1 MLFLFSPTL
10 SAIAAAPVAARV
22 PRGCLPFGYTR
33 TMGLFSLFRKEKPI
47 VDEDEAYARLA
58 ADSELQ
64 RPGDGTPLDLQQRL
78 QLHLQRDL
86 ARATVLK
93 IDAIEAEMTADMFD
107 EPAFRRP
114 PRASPSPPPAAAPAQ
129 AAGDTPLDDGAPTE
143 LLEEDDTPADAVAA
157 ESAPVAEEAAILYA
171 NGQLDE
177 ACRLLAG
184 AVAGQ
189 AGADRTA
196 WWMLFD
202 LYTVLGR
209 QEAFDSLSIDYASTF
224 ETSPPSWNPVPADDG
239 IAAFQAGRVVPT
251 AALTGVLDAGATAQ
265 IAHLAAVAEGAAV
278 LRVDFSR
285 VTGVE
290 PEGCALLYKA
300 LQGVQ
305 QDRELILSGA
315 EELLVRVR
323 GIVDIGRRDEGEAPW
338 LLMLE
343 LLRMAN
349 REKDFEEAS
358 MDYCVTFEVSP
369 PPFTPPG
376 KVASTPRQAAA
387 PVADR
392 YLLPHTIEGNAEK
405 VWSGIRAHAESG
417 TALVFDCSRLAR
429 IDYAAAGHLLALLQQ
444 LATPERR
451 IEFRELNHLVSTL
464 LRLLG
469 HGGTVRLFPHRY

>member
-1 MLFLFSPTL
+1 
-10 SAIAAAPVAARV
+10 
-22 PRGCLPFGYTR
+22 
-33 TMGLFSLFRKEKPI
+33 MGLFSLFRKDKPI

-64 RPGDGTPLDLQQRL
+64 RADDGTPLDLQQRL

-93 IDAIEAEMTADMFD
+93 IDAIEAEMVADMFD
-107 EPAFRRP
+107 EPAFRRA
-114 PRASPSPPPAAAPAQ
+114 PRASPPLASTAPPAAH
-129 AAGDTPLDDGAPTE
+129 AADDTPADDGADTE
-143 LLEEDDTPADAVAA
+143 LLDEDDTPAEAAAA

-224 ETSPPSWNPVPADDG
+224 ETSPPPWNPLPADEG
-239 IAAFQAGRVVPT
+239 SAAFQSGRVVPT
-251 AALTGVLDAGATAQ
+251 VVLTGVLDAAAAAQ
-265 IAHLAAVAEGAAV
+265 IARLGAAAENAAV
-278 LRVDFSR
+278 LRLDFSR

-290 PEGCALLYKA
+290 PAGCALLHAA
-300 LQGVQ
+300 LQSVQ
-305 QDRELILSGA
+305 QDRELMLSGA
-315 EELLVRVR
+315 EELLARVR
-323 GIVDIGRRDEGEAPW
+323 GIVDIGRRDEGEGPW
-338 LLMLE
+338 LLILE

-387 PVADR
+387 PAADR
-392 YLLPHTIEGNAEK
+392 YLLPHTIEGNAEQ
-405 VWSGIRAHAESG
+405 VWSGIRAHAANCA
-417 TALVFDCSRLAR
+417 ALVFDCSRLAR
-429 IDYAAAGHLLALLQQ
+429 IDYAAAGHLLAMLQQ

-451 IEFRELNHLVSTL
+451 IEFRELNHLVATL

-469 HGGTVRLFPHRY
+469 HGGAVRLFPHRY

>member
-1 MLFLFSPTL
+1 
-10 SAIAAAPVAARV
+10 
-22 PRGCLPFGYTR
+22 
-33 TMGLFSLFRKEKPI
+33 MGLFSLFRKDKPI

-64 RPGDGTPLDLQQRL
+64 RADDGTPLDLQQRL

-93 IDAIEAEMTADMFD
+93 IDAIEAEMVADMFD
-107 EPAFRRP
+107 EPAFRRA
-114 PRASPSPPPAAAPAQ
+114 PRASPPLASTAPPAAAHSAD
-129 AAGDTPLDDGAPTE
+129 DTPPDDGADTE
-143 LLEEDDTPADAVAA
+143 LLEEDDTPAEAVAA

-177 ACRLLAG
+177 ACRLLAS

-224 ETSPPSWNPVPADDG
+224 ETSPPPWNPLPADEG
-239 IAAFQAGRVVPT
+239 NTAFLAGRIVPT
-251 AALTGVLDAGATAQ
+251 VVLTGVLDAAATPQ
-265 IAHLAAVAEGAAV
+265 IARLGAAAEGAAV
-278 LRVDFSR
+278 LRLDFSR
-285 VTGVE
+285 ITGVE
-290 PEGCALLYKA
+290 PAGCALLHAA
-300 LQGVQ
+300 LQSVQ
-305 QDRELILSGA
+305 QGRELMLSGA
-315 EELLVRVR
+315 EELLARVR
-323 GIVDIGRRDEGEAPW
+323 SIVDIGRRDEGEAPW
-338 LLMLE
+338 LLILE

-349 REKDFEEAS
+349 REKEFEEAS

-387 PVADR
+387 PAADR
-392 YLLPHTIEGNAEK
+392 YLLPHTIEGNAEQ
-405 VWSGIRAHAESG
+405 VWSGIRTHAESC

-429 IDYAAAGHLLALLQQ
+429 IDYAAAGHLMALLQQ
-444 LATPERR
+444 LATPGRR
-451 IEFRELNHLVSTL
+451 IEFRELNHLVATL

-469 HGGTVRLFPHRY
+469 HGGAVRLFPHRY